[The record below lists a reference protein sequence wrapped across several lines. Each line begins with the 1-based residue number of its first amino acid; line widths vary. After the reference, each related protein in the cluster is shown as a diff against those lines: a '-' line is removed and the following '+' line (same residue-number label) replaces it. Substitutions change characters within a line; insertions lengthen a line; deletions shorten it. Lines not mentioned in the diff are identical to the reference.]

1 MDRPMPDLAFNGM
14 SFMFK
19 IRDWLFSRR
28 AVLNEAGIQP
38 GDCVLDYG
46 CGPGSYVPYLAAQV
60 GTEGQVYALDIHP
73 LAIRRVQ
80 NLAARRGLD
89 NVETIQSDCQT
100 GLPDGSVDVVVLYD
114 ILHMLSERDAVL
126 AELCRVLKPGGVLSI
141 EEPHISQAEIVR
153 GVTDKGWF
161 RLAHKGARTYSFV
174 PAS

>member
-1 MDRPMPDLAFNGM
+1 MPNLAFNGM

-19 IRDWLFSRR
+19 FRDWLFSRS
-28 AVLNEAGIQP
+28 AVLREAGIQP

-60 GTEGQVYALDIHP
+60 GTEGKVYALDIHP

-80 NLAARRGLD
+80 DLAIRRELD
-89 NVETIQSDCQT
+89 NVKTIQSDCQT

-126 AELCRVLKPGGVLSI
+126 AELQRVLKPGGVLSV
-141 EEPHISQAEIVR
+141 EDPHIRESEIVSS
-153 GVTDKGWF
+153 VTGKGLF
-161 RLAHKGARTYSFV
+161 QLAHKGARTYGFV
-174 PAS
+174 PTA